1 MKVFR
6 GYHHPQQAAQCAL
19 TIGNFDGVHRGHQA
33 MLALLKNE
41 AQHRGVPSCVMSF
54 EPHPRDYF
62 AAAARKPELAPARI
76 ATLRDKLT
84 ELARCGIDQCVV
96 LPFNAALAS
105 QPAESFIQDVL
116 VRGLGVKY
124 VLVGDDFR
132 FGAKRVGDYAMLD
145 AAGER
150 LGFDVARMN
159 SYEVHGTRV
168 SSSAVREALAQGR
181 MDRVAGLLG
190 RPYSVSG
197 HVVHGRKLGRDLGFR
212 TLNLRFSHWKPAA
225 SGIFAVQ
232 VHGLAEKPLPGVA
245 NLGIRP
251 SLDPADVNG
260 GRVLL
265 ETHCLEWPA
274 ALGPEGAYGKII
286 RVELLHK
293 LHDELKYDSL
303 ESLKTGIT
311 KDCDEARAFF
321 AQPQSFSAA
330 MHTET
335 SRQTTRDRI

>member
-1 MKVFR
+1 MKILHGLLNKSLVNARFTR
-6 GYHHPQQAAQCAL
+6 CAL

-41 AQHRGVPSCVMSF
+41 AQHRNIPSCVMTF

-62 AAAARKPELAPARI
+62 AKLTSNPDLAPARI

-96 LPFNAALAS
+96 LPFNAKFAG
-105 QPAESFIQDVL
+105 QTPQNFIQDVL
-116 VRGLGVKY
+116 MSSLGIKY

-145 AAGER
+145 AAGEQ
-150 LGFDVARMN
+150 LGFEVARMN
-159 SYEVHGTRV
+159 SYEVHGLRV
-168 SSSAVREALAQGR
+168 SSSAVREALSKGH
-181 MDRVAGLLG
+181 MDDVAKLLG
-190 RPYSVSG
+190 RPYSISG
-197 HVVHGRKLGRDLGFR
+197 HVVHGRKLGRELNCP

-225 SGIFAVQ
+225 SGIFAVR
-232 VHGLAEKPLPGVA
+232 VFGLAEQALQGVA

-251 SLDPADVNG
+251 SLDPHDING

-265 ETHCLEWPA
+265 ETHCLDWPDS
-274 ALGPEGAYGKII
+274 LGSDGGYGKII

-303 ESLKTGIT
+303 QTLKTGIA
-311 KDCDEARAFF
+311 KDCADARAFF
-321 AQPQSFSAA
+321 KS
-330 MHTET
+330 
-335 SRQTTRDRI
+335 I